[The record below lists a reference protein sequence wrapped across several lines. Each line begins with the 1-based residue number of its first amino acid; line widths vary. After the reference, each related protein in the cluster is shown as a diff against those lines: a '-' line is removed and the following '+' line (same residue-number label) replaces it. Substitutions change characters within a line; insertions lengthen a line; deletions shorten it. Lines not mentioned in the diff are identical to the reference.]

1 MDDNKEFVIGVS
13 NASKKLREAVKRLS
27 RLIKNTLVIGEPGLG
42 KGSIALAIHR
52 ESMLSH
58 KKPFVA
64 VNPRSMSDDEL
75 KALLFREGV
84 KEQILLGKNIPEL
97 VRGSTLLIEEIEEMS
112 FLNQARVARFLQ
124 EQRGK
129 DAVRMIFTFKSG
141 PSRLAAEHKL
151 SEELYSQFADF
162 EVITIP
168 SLQERPEDIP
178 YFVRHFVDQTC
189 RELGIGEKVLDANTL
204 DFLTKQTWKENIREL
219 KSVIDNAVLT
229 SQGDTLTLPETILNE
244 HMQLETIINNINM
257 KKPTSIDQTLE
268 NIEKLLI
275 QRALNLFGFNQ
286 SKASQILGI
295 TEPTLRYKMKKLGI
309 TPSRKRW
316 VESSTS

>member
-1 MDDNKEFVIGVS
+1 MT
-13 NASKKLREAVKRLS
+13 
-27 RLIKNTLVIGEPGLG
+27 KNTILVGEPGLG
-42 KGSIALAIHR
+42 KSSIALAIHR

-64 VNPRSMSDDEL
+64 VNPRTMGDGEL

-112 FLNQARVARFLQ
+112 FLNQARVAKFLQ

-129 DAVRMIFTFKSG
+129 DIVRIIFTLKSI
-141 PSRLAAEHKL
+141 PARLAAEHKL

-162 EVITIP
+162 EIITIP
-168 SLQERPEDIP
+168 ALRERPEDIP
-178 YFVRHFVDQTC
+178 YFVRYFVDQTC
-189 RELGIGEKVLDANTL
+189 REVGIGEKILDANTL
-204 DFLTKQTWKENIREL
+204 DFLTKQIWKENIREL

-229 SQGDTLTLPETILNE
+229 SQGDMLTLPETILNE

-316 VESSTS
+316 VES

>member
-1 MDDNKEFVIGVS
+1 MDNNKEKEFVIGVS
-13 NASKKLREAVKRLS
+13 STARKLRDAVKRLS
-27 RLIKNTLVIGEPGLG
+27 RVVKNALIVGEPGLG
-42 KGSIALAIHR
+42 KGTLALAVHR

-64 VNPRSMSDDEL
+64 INPHVMSDGEL

-84 KEQILLGKNIPEL
+84 KEQTLLGKNVPEL
-97 VRGSTLLIEEIEEMS
+97 VRGSTLLIEEVEELS
-112 FLNQARVARFLQ
+112 FINQARVAKFLQ

-129 DAVRMIFTFKSG
+129 DSVRIIFTLKSN
-141 PSRLAAEHKL
+141 PERLVKDYKL
-151 SEELYSQFADF
+151 SEELYAQFSDF
-162 EVITIP
+162 EEITIQP
-168 SLQERPEDIP
+168 LRERAEDIP
-178 YFVRHFVDQTC
+178 YFIKYFVDQTC
-189 RELGIGEKVLDANTL
+189 QELGVGEKAIDTNTV
-204 DFLTKQTWKENIREL
+204 DFLTKQMWKENIQEL
-219 KSVIDNAVLT
+219 KSVIDNAVLS

-244 HMQLETIINNINM
+244 HMQLETIINNINL

-316 VESSTS
+316 AAS

>member
-1 MDDNKEFVIGVS
+1 MDGNREFVIGVS
-13 NASKKLREAVKRLS
+13 NASKKLREAIKRLS
-27 RLIKNTLVIGEPGLG
+27 RMTKNTILVGEPGLG
-42 KGSIALAIHR
+42 KSSIALAIHR

-64 VNPRSMSDDEL
+64 VNPRTMGDGEL

-112 FLNQARVARFLQ
+112 FLNQARVAKFLQ

-129 DAVRMIFTFKSG
+129 DIVRIIFTLKSI
-141 PSRLAAEHKL
+141 PARLAAEHKL

-162 EVITIP
+162 EIITIP
-168 SLQERPEDIP
+168 ALRERPEDIP
-178 YFVRHFVDQTC
+178 YFVRYFVDQTC
-189 RELGIGEKVLDANTL
+189 REVGIGEKILDANTL
-204 DFLTKQTWKENIREL
+204 DFLTKQIWKENIREL

-229 SQGDTLTLPETILNE
+229 SQGDMLTLPETILNE

-316 VESSTS
+316 VES